1 MVLNNSI
8 IKTEALLL
16 YCRDLIL
23 SYKSNKDN
31 LFIIDKE
38 VKDFI
43 NQEID
48 NILKNINLLVQPID
62 YYIRNSIV
70 SRIKI
75 IIKSYNYIDKSIS
88 NSLKKGDIFDPA
100 MLCFSLLC
108 SWFAEL
114 QITNKNKEF
123 IFFSLYP
130 YSKIYDVLLLNKI
143 SPDLKTVNIKMIDL
157 SEDVI
162 LKLHK
167 YKFK

>member
-1 MVLNNSI
+1 MVLNISI

-23 SYKSNKDN
+23 SYKSNKNDIFDIDN
-31 LFIIDKE
+31 SIQE
-38 VKDFI
+38 FI
-43 NQEID
+43 NIEID
-48 NILKNINLLVQPID
+48 TILKNINLLIQPID

-70 SRIKI
+70 SRINI
-75 IIKSYNYIDKSIS
+75 IIKTYNYIDKTIS
-88 NSLKKGDIFDPA
+88 KILKQGDIFDPA

-130 YSKIYDVLLLNKI
+130 YSKIYDALLLNNINPK
-143 SPDLKTVNIKMIDL
+143 LKAVNIKMIDL
-157 SEDVI
+157 SEEVI

>member
-31 LFIIDKE
+31 LFIIDNE

-123 IFFSLYP
+123 IFFHY
-130 YSKIYDVLLLNKI
+130 IHT
-143 SPDLKTVNIKMIDL
+143 LKYMMF
-157 SEDVI
+157 
-162 LKLHK
+162 
-167 YKFK
+167 YY